1 MRHPFAPAAAAL
13 AAFTLAA
20 SSAEAQSPA
29 RAHVDMAKQQGL
41 VGEQADGLLGFV
53 TGAAAVDL
61 RAAVGEINE
70 GRRARYAQVAAETGV
85 TAVVAGEATGRQL
98 IARAPAGQFVRTA
111 EGEWR
116 RK

>member
-1 MRHPFAPAAAAL
+1 MRHPFTPAAVAL
-13 AAFTLAA
+13 AAFAVAA
-20 SSAEAQSPA
+20 SSAQAQPAA
-29 RAHVDMAKQQGL
+29 RAIVDNAKQQGL

-53 TGAAAVDL
+53 TGQAAVDL

-70 GRRARYAQVAAETGV
+70 GRRTRYAQVAAETGV
-85 TAVVAGEATGRQL
+85 TPAVAGEATGRQL
-98 IARAPAGQFVRTA
+98 IARAPAGQFYRTP